1 MKTMEDCKFKNMSD
15 LNLARFLRD
24 YAKTRGGE
32 LRSLT
37 LAAADRILDLK
48 DKIKKMEDEIARGE
62 DDGK

>member
-1 MKTMEDCKFKNMSD
+1 MKTMEDCKFQNMSD

-37 LAAADRILDLK
+37 LAAADRILTLK
-48 DKIKKMEDEIARGE
+48 DKIRQLEGE
-62 DDGK
+62 DDKK